1 MTIVF
6 KISDNIK
13 PKMIKYYED
22 LKRDKTPPYA
32 IFQAEEGG
40 TIITLYESGKVMFQ
54 GISADIDANIWID
67 MEKQVVY
74 VSNNDTGS
82 KKQNKKKDTLES
94 IIEKVNER
102 FDGDFTE
109 SDRVIIEGIYR
120 MFMDDKDVKK
130 FKKYASDNSTEMF
143 VQSLFPDKFKEIVTQ
158 CFLENNES
166 FQKLFNDPDFYQ
178 MVQDVMAN

>member
-1 MTIVF
+1 M
-6 KISDNIK
+6 
-13 PKMIKYYED
+13 
-22 LKRDKTPPYA
+22 
-32 IFQAEEGG
+32 
-40 TIITLYESGKVMFQ
+40 
-54 GISADIDANIWID
+54 
-67 MEKQVVY
+67 
-74 VSNNDTGS
+74 
-82 KKQNKKKDTLES
+82 
-94 IIEKVNER
+94 NER

-130 FKKYASDNSTEMF
+130 FNKYASDNSTEMF

-178 MVQDVMAN
+178 KVQDVMANELYKNLRNN